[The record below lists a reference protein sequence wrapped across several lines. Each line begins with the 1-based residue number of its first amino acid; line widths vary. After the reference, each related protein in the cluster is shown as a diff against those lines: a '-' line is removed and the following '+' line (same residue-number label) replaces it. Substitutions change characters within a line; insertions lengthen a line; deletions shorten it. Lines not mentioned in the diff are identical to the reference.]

1 MSERPIR
8 VLLVDDQTLIRR
20 AIGVVVEAQP
30 DMTVVGEAENGEIGL
45 QQVDALEPDVVLL
58 DLRMPVLDGVGMT
71 ERLFARPRD
80 LPRVIVLTTFELDA
94 AAATAIRLGASGFL
108 LKDTTPEFLL
118 ASIRSVHG
126 GGTVLAPDDL
136 LSLFA
141 HGGAAPP
148 PPAPDAFLR
157 LTERELAVFGLL
169 VRGASNSEIAEVMFV
184 SESTVKTHVSGILT
198 KLAVRDR
205 VQLLVYAHDHGLTR
219 PGGE

>member
-1 MSERPIR
+1 VTERPIR

-20 AIGVVVEAQP
+20 AIGVVVAAQP
-30 DMTVVGEAENGEIGL
+30 DMTVVGEAENGEVGL

-71 ERLFARPRD
+71 ERLFARPRSR
-80 LPRVIVLTTFELDA
+80 PRVIVLTTFELDA
-94 AAATAIRLGASGFL
+94 AAAMAIRLGASGFL

-141 HGGAAPP
+141 HGGAAQP
-148 PPAPDAFLR
+148 PPAPDEFLR

-169 VRGASNSEIAEVMFV
+169 VRGASNAEIADVMFV

-219 PGGE
+219 PGGK